1 MALTKAEAIKQLD
14 GPGSV
19 SNQTAL
25 VKKMIG
31 SSRKKTVRRLIPAG
45 KTMTADLSPEQLPQ
59 AAYNWLRYCAHFTEC
74 TISLADDH
82 TVMTTSTTKVL
93 DFDTNTKNYE
103 WDLRGK
109 RWLAERVAE
118 CLKVDHLVALNIK
131 KEGIYSIVDT
141 TGEFSPESENWL
153 PNVIMTPFRPPAF

>member
-1 MALTKAEAIKQLD
+1 MALTKTEAIKQLD

-25 VKKMIG
+25 VKKIIG
-31 SSRKKTVRRLIPAG
+31 SGRTKTIRRVIPGG
-45 KTMTADLSPEQLPQ
+45 KTMTTDLQPEQLPR

-74 TISLADDH
+74 IISLAEDH
-82 TVMTTSTTKVL
+82 TTRKTSTKKIL

-109 RWLAERVAE
+109 RWLAERVADA
-118 CLKVDHLVALNIK
+118 LKIDNLVALIIK
-131 KEGIYSIVDT
+131 KEGIYSVTDT
-141 TGEFSPESENWL
+141 TGEFSPDSEDWV
-153 PNVIMTPFRPPAF
+153 PNVTMTPIRPPVF